1 MLTKQQTL
9 NYRCFISQFPHECD
23 VSAVE
28 NILIPE
34 RPDLEE
40 KYGVEI
46 FRCLN
51 KIIIKHDGKFWS
63 S

>member
-9 NYRCFISQFPHECD
+9 NYRCFINQFPYECD
-23 VSAVE
+23 ISEVE
-28 NILIPE
+28 KTLIPE
-34 RPDLEE
+34 RHDLAK

-46 FRCLN
+46 FSCLN